1 MSRHL
6 EKILAHAE
14 RELTS
19 AGAQRPTDVL
29 PVYRKF
35 LKIEEHRLRLRQRA
49 GDGGREVCARRVD
62 LIDVLLRHV
71 FAAASHVVN
80 YRNGTSPIAL
90 VALGGYGRRELNP
103 CSDVDVMFLHREHG
117 RNVSKATGQIIEQVL
132 YLLWDIGFKVGH
144 STRTIKEAIA
154 AANADMVTKT
164 AMLESRLV
172 AGNQELEEKFRAQFR
187 AKCVAGYEREYIEM
201 RMRDQQA
208 RHAKFGNSVY
218 LQEPNLKSGCGSL
231 RDYQNLLWMTFFKEG
246 SLATTHLV
254 GKDWLSEP
262 DRRRIE
268 AAYDFLLRVRTEL
281 HYLHQR
287 ATDVL
292 HLNMQETMAQRLR
305 YPQERGLL
313 RSESFM
319 KDVYAH
325 SRNIFRVTER
335 ITAQFA
341 SGYSSAKTRSLFG
354 FLPRAKPAA
363 EHINGFVIQDRQ
375 LDIEGPDLFT
385 KNPVEMMRAIEIAQ
399 ERQLEPSPELADML
413 SRKIGLI
420 THPLRYAKEPREI
433 FRRILSRKGEVGRAL
448 RLMHRLD
455 FLGQYI
461 PEFGQLTCLVQHEFF
476 HRYTADEHTLVCID
490 KLDALARTEDPK
502 LIQYRKLFEEL
513 PNPFVLYLALLLHDT
528 GKAVGARPHSEAS
541 AVFAQRVARR
551 LQLDPRER
559 KMLILLVDHHVTLS
573 NIAQRRNVDD
583 PVTVSEFAAIVKDQN
598 NLDALMLLTLADGQ
612 GTSDENWSDW
622 KETLVWQLY
631 HATTQYLAD
640 RHLFY
645 ERAKTAREARETLV
659 QARLGPD
666 YAEEIEAHF
675 DFMPDHYFRA
685 FKVVDMVAHVELFR
699 RFYDATCFGETPLAP
714 VFSWEPVPAQGHTVL
729 TLCSWDRQQLL
740 SKIAGSIS
748 LVPLNILSADI
759 YTRGDNVALD
769 VFRVSDLRGRVV
781 TNEREMALVES
792 TLRKALD
799 SEAFDLSALLE
810 QARKK
815 GRRGAAADMEFP
827 SHVSIENQ
835 ADPYFTLIEI
845 QTPDRIGLLHDLLQ
859 CLSRNEIDIALARI
873 STESGAAIDTFYV
886 TDRRSHAKLTG
897 TQRMNALHRE
907 LHEAAFRT

>member
-19 AGAQRPTDVL
+19 TGAQRPTDVL

-71 FAAASHVVN
+71 FAAANHVVN
-80 YRNGTSPIAL
+80 DRNGTLPIAL

-103 CSDVDVMFLHREHG
+103 CSDVDVMFLHREQG
-117 RNVSKATGQIIEQVL
+117 RNVSKGTSQIIEQVL

-172 AGNQELEEKFRAQFR
+172 TGDRELE
-187 AKCVAGYEREYIEM
+187 
-201 RMRDQQA
+201 
-208 RHAKFGNSVY
+208 AKFGNSVY

-246 SLATTHLV
+246 SLTTTHLV

-281 HYLHQR
+281 HYLHHR

-292 HLNMQETMAQRLR
+292 HLNMQETMAHRLR

-313 RSESFM
+313 RSEALM

-363 EHINGFVIQDRQ
+363 EHVHGFVIKDRQ
-375 LDIEGPDLFT
+375 LDIERLDLFT

-399 ERQLEPSPELADML
+399 ERELEPTPELADML

-455 FLGQYI
+455 FL
-461 PEFGQLTCLVQHEFF
+461 
-476 HRYTADEHTLVCID
+476 
-490 KLDALARTEDPK
+490 
-502 LIQYRKLFEEL
+502 
-513 PNPFVLYLALLLHDT
+513 
-528 GKAVGARPHSEAS
+528 
-541 AVFAQRVARR
+541 
-551 LQLDPRER
+551 
-559 KMLILLVDHHVTLS
+559 
-573 NIAQRRNVDD
+573 
-583 PVTVSEFAAIVKDQN
+583 
-598 NLDALMLLTLADGQ
+598 
-612 GTSDENWSDW
+612 
-622 KETLVWQLY
+622 
-631 HATTQYLAD
+631 
-640 RHLFY
+640 
-645 ERAKTAREARETLV
+645 
-659 QARLGPD
+659 
-666 YAEEIEAHF
+666 
-675 DFMPDHYFRA
+675 
-685 FKVVDMVAHVELFR
+685 
-699 RFYDATCFGETPLAP
+699 
-714 VFSWEPVPAQGHTVL
+714 
-729 TLCSWDRQQLL
+729 
-740 SKIAGSIS
+740 
-748 LVPLNILSADI
+748 
-759 YTRGDNVALD
+759 
-769 VFRVSDLRGRVV
+769 
-781 TNEREMALVES
+781 
-792 TLRKALD
+792 
-799 SEAFDLSALLE
+799 
-810 QARKK
+810 
-815 GRRGAAADMEFP
+815 
-827 SHVSIENQ
+827 
-835 ADPYFTLIEI
+835 
-845 QTPDRIGLLHDLLQ
+845 
-859 CLSRNEIDIALARI
+859 
-873 STESGAAIDTFYV
+873 
-886 TDRRSHAKLTG
+886 
-897 TQRMNALHRE
+897 
-907 LHEAAFRT
+907 

>member
-1 MSRHL
+1 
-6 EKILAHAE
+6 
-14 RELTS
+14 
-19 AGAQRPTDVL
+19 
-29 PVYRKF
+29 
-35 LKIEEHRLRLRQRA
+35 
-49 GDGGREVCARRVD
+49 
-62 LIDVLLRHV
+62 
-71 FAAASHVVN
+71 
-80 YRNGTSPIAL
+80 
-90 VALGGYGRRELNP
+90 
-103 CSDVDVMFLHREHG
+103 LHREQG
-117 RNVSKATGQIIEQVL
+117 RGVSKEMSQVIEQVL

-144 STRTIKEAIA
+144 STRTIKEAIT

-172 AGNQELEEKFRAQFR
+172 TGDRELEQKFRQQFR

-246 SLATTHLV
+246 SLTTTHLV

-281 HYLHQR
+281 HYLHHR

-292 HLNMQETMAQRLR
+292 HLNMQETIAQRLGC
-305 YPQERGLL
+305 PQVRGLL
-313 RSESFM
+313 RSEALM
-319 KDVYAH
+319 KDVYGH

-363 EHINGFVIQDRQ
+363 EHINGFLIHDRQ
-375 LDIEGPDLFT
+375 LDVERKDLF
-385 KNPVEMMRAIEIAQ
+385 NNDPVEMMRAIEIAQ
-399 ERQLEPSPELADML
+399 EKQLEPSPELADML
-413 SRKIGLI
+413 SRKIGLVA
-420 THPLRYAKEPREI
+420 HPFRYAREPREI

-490 KLDALARTEDPK
+490 KLDALAGTENRK
-502 LIQYRKLFEEL
+502 LIEYRKLFEKL
-513 PNPFVLYLALLLHDT
+513 TDPFVLYLALLLHDT

-551 LQLDPRER
+551 FQLDPRER

-573 NIAQRRNVDD
+573 NIAQRRNIDD

-640 RHLFY
+640 RHSFY
-645 ERAKTAREARETLV
+645 DRAKTAREARETLV
-659 QARLGPD
+659 HVRLGPD
-666 YAEEIEAHF
+666 YKEEIEGHF
-675 DFMPDHYFRA
+675 EFMPDNYFRA
-685 FKVVDMVAHVELFR
+685 FKVADIVAHVELFR

-714 VFSWEPVPAQGHTVL
+714 VFSWEPVPEQGHTVV
-729 TLCSWDRQQLL
+729 TICSWDRQQLL
-740 SKIAGSIS
+740 AKIAGSIS

-769 VFRVSDLRGRVV
+769 VFRVSDLRGRAV

-792 TLRKALD
+792 TLRKALE
-799 SEAFDLSALLE
+799 SEGSVLSALFE

-815 GRRGAAADMEFP
+815 GRRPAMADLEFP
-827 SHVSIENQ
+827 SRVSIENQ

-859 CLSRNEIDIALARI
+859 CLTRNEIDIALARI

-886 TDRRSHAKLTG
+886 TDRRSHSKLTG

-907 LHEAAFRT
+907 LHAAAFGR